1 MSSTTTTATS
11 QSTGRITWID
21 SAKGLGIALIVLGHI
36 TSVSDPSALYVY
48 IYAFHVP
55 LFFFISGLTLKAG
68 RHGFAQMLTAK
79 ARTLLVPYFV
89 YALLGYAFYLAGY
102 LAALKLGLQ
111 LEQFRYGLWPPFLG
125 VLYGSLG
132 DGHLVNAPVWFIV
145 SLFCAFVMGWSIN
158 TWVRLVLI
166 RWALVASI
174 AAIGYWVSRE
184 VKLPW
189 SLAPAMVG
197 LVFLQGGIEY
207 AQNMRRHP
215 SSVSLWIGFGLLAA
229 GSFLAMSN
237 GFVTLAEVVLGH
249 PVRYLAHGFIGL
261 FMVIY
266 LCRALGE
273 RGRWL
278 AWLGQYSMAIMVI
291 HMLIIKSM
299 KVVLAFVLHT
309 SIAEIESNWVLSA
322 GVLLATC
329 VALVPSVYIM
339 ERFLPFTLGSASA
352 HRSRGRSNASPAS
365 A

>member
-1 MSSTTTTATS
+1 MSSTTTQATP

-55 LFFFISGLTLKAG
+55 LFFFISGLTLKPG
-68 RHGFAQMLTAK
+68 RHGFGHMLAAK
-79 ARTLLVPYFV
+79 AKTLLLPYFV
-89 YALLGYAFYLAGY
+89 YAMLGYAFYLAGY
-102 LAALKLGLQ
+102 LAALKLNLQ
-111 LEQFRYGLWPPFLG
+111 LEQFRYGLWPPLLG
-125 VLYGSLG
+125 VFYGSLG

-145 SLFCAFVMGWSIN
+145 SLFCAFVMGWAIN
-158 TWVRLVLI
+158 TWIRLTVV
-166 RWALVASI
+166 RWAFVAVI

-184 VKLPW
+184 IKLPW
-189 SLAPAMVG
+189 SLGPAMVG
-197 LVFLQGGIEY
+197 LVFLQGGFEY
-207 AQNMRRHP
+207 AQNMRRQA
-215 SSVSLWIGFGLLAA
+215 SKVSLWIGFGLLVA
-229 GSFLAMSN
+229 GSFFAMSN
-237 GFVTLAEVVLGH
+237 GFVTLAEVVLGN
-249 PVRYLAHGFIGL
+249 PARYLAHGFIGL

-266 LCRALGE
+266 FCRALGE
-273 RGRWL
+273 RGQWL

-299 KVVLAFVLHT
+299 KVVLAFALHT
-309 SIAEIESNWVLSA
+309 SIAEIEANWVLSA

-329 VALVPSVYIM
+329 VALVPAVFIM

-352 HRSRGRSNASPAS
+352 QRSKSAGRAAPAS